1 MLGSYIRTAVRHILR
16 HKLYSFINIGGLAVG
31 LAACILIL
39 LFVRDEVSYDSWLP
53 EIERVH
59 RMEVT
64 FYPPG
69 RAPLAFV
76 NTPGPARDPL
86 MTYFEG
92 KVEEAARIY
101 RSGHSISTGDRT
113 FNERVAYVDDNFFEL
128 FRLPMVAG
136 EREAAV
142 RDSNSLIVSE
152 AMAEKFFGSEPAVG
166 KTITFDNETDYR
178 VVGVF
183 KDIPSNSHLVIDFIV
198 YFDLNRYTEQL
209 WVAESWLSA
218 NVHTYIKTAPG
229 VSIDEI
235 NAAAKDFVN
244 ANVTIDITGFTEI
257 SPSDVMA
264 LDFISVPDIH
274 LHATKPGG
282 MKPPGSIAAVYIF
295 SAVAG
300 LILLIACINFM
311 NLATARAL
319 QRAREVSMRKV
330 LGARREQ
337 LIKQFLGEATVTTIL
352 ALLVAVAL
360 VELALPAYNDFLG
373 KTLEFNL
380 FTDAWL
386 AGGLVALIVIVGVIS
401 GSYPAFVLSNFR
413 PARVLH
419 SGRSASDSGSKV
431 RGGLVVLQFAISIGL
446 ILSTGVVYGQMVY
459 AQSMN
464 LGFDKSQKVTLRGLQ
479 ADQIEAKAATIGL
492 EMAKLP
498 GVKGVAY
505 ASDTIPQRSNNN
517 TIVDPPQGQGGDPLV
532 IEQMVVGIGFF
543 ELYQVQPLAGR
554 LFSENFRGDLMPPR
568 SERSADKEINLG
580 IIINESSLSRIGAL
594 TPEDAIGQVLSME
607 IGLPDNQTGKAF
619 AKIVGVIPDMHLRS
633 VRFDVA
639 PMLFLA
645 MDNRY
650 LGNMSVELEGGQIT
664 QTLAAIDNLWAQLVP
679 EVPVAR
685 EFVDERIAGL
695 YTREA
700 ERARMFAGFALFAV
714 LVACLGLYGLASF
727 AAERRTKEIGLRKVL
742 GASVGDIVK
751 MLLWQFSKP
760 VLIANLIAWPVAFYF
775 MSGWLDGFIYRIDI
789 SVLPVMA
796 TIAGLLALFVA
807 WATVA
812 AHAARVAR
820 SSPIRALRYE

>member
-1 MLGSYIRTAVRHILR
+1 MLGSYITTAIRHILR

-53 EIERVH
+53 GIERVH
-59 RMEVT
+59 RMEAT

-69 RAPLAFV
+69 REPLAFV
-76 NTPGPARDPL
+76 QTPGPARDSL
-86 MTYFEG
+86 MSYFEG
-92 KVEEAARIY
+92 KIEEAARIY
-101 RSGHSISTGDRT
+101 RNGHSLTSGERS

-142 RDSNSLIVSE
+142 RDSTSLILSE
-152 AMAEKFFGSEPAVG
+152 AMAEKFFGREPAVG
-166 KTITFDNETDYR
+166 KTITFDNEIDYK

-198 YFDLNRYTEQL
+198 YFDLNRYTEQPF
-209 WVAESWLSA
+209 VAAQWTSA

-235 NAAAKDFVN
+235 NAAAKDFVD
-244 ANVTIDITGFTEI
+244 ANVTIQVPGFTEI
-257 SPSDVMA
+257 TPSDIVA
-264 LDFISVPDIH
+264 FDFISVPDIH
-274 LHATKPGG
+274 LYATKAGG
-282 MKPPGSIAAVYIF
+282 MKPPGSILAVYTF

-337 LIKQFLGEATVTTIL
+337 LVKQFLGEATVTSIL
-352 ALLVAVAL
+352 ALVVAVAL
-360 VELALPAYNDFLG
+360 VELALPVYNDFLG
-373 KTLEFNL
+373 KTLELNL
-380 FTDAWL
+380 FTDPL
-386 AGGLVALIVIVGVIS
+386 MAGGLAALIVVVGIIS
-401 GSYPAFVLSNFR
+401 GSYPAFVLSSFR

-419 SGRSASDSGSKV
+419 SGASGAEGGSRV

-446 ILSTGVVYGQMVY
+446 ILSTGIVYGQMVY
-459 AQSMN
+459 AQSMD
-464 LGFDKSQKVTLRGLQ
+464 LGFDKSQKITLVGLQ

-505 ASDTIPQRSNNN
+505 ASDSIPQRSNNN
-517 TIVDPPQGQGGDPLV
+517 TVVHPPQGGGGAPLV
-532 IEQMVVGIGFF
+532 IEVMTVGTGFF
-543 ELYQVQPLAGR
+543 ELYDVKPLAGR
-554 LFSENFRGDLMPPR
+554 LFSQDFRGDLLPPR
-568 SERSADKEINLG
+568 EERSAEKEINIG
-580 IIINESSLSRIGAL
+580 VIINQSSLSRIGAL
-594 TPEDAIGQVLSME
+594 TPEDAIGRVLNIR
-607 IGLPDNQTGKAF
+607 IGLGTNQTGDAN
-619 AKIVGVIPDMHLRS
+619 ARIVGVIPDMHMRS

-639 PMLFLA
+639 PMLFFV
-645 MDNRY
+645 MDNKS
-650 LGNMSVELEGGQIT
+650 LGFMTLELGGGQIT
-664 QTLAAIDNLWAQLVP
+664 ETLAAIDNLWARLAP

-685 EFVDERIAGL
+685 EFVDERIADL

-727 AAERRTKEIGLRKVL
+727 AAERRTKEIGLRKIM

-775 MSGWLDGFIYRIDI
+775 MSGWLDGFIYRIDV

-796 TIAGLLALFVA
+796 AAAGLLALIVA
-807 WATVA
+807 WVTVA

-820 SSPIRALRYE
+820 SSPIEALRYE